1 MYSRTFRV
9 NSLSQRAHLR
19 SAYLR
24 IVRVFL
30 AVIVFPSFLPL
41 SCGTSAQ
48 IHTADS
54 KLQIEHTASI
64 TASTGHE
71 MPEIYRSGHLTLISR
86 HLYK

>member
-1 MYSRTFRV
+1 MYSRTFRL

-48 IHTADS
+48 THNADS
-54 KLQIEHTASI
+54 NLQIEH